1 LIRSAKAPAASETG
15 FAASHPLPG
24 PKSRKRPGVV
34 RHESLCS
41 NWPVPMDSAMTRISD
56 GRVKVLAVDDKP
68 ANLLA
73 LEAVLD
79 EQLYVLLTALSG
91 AAALETLKNNP
102 DIALILL
109 DVQMPIMDGFEVA
122 RRIKKMRGFED
133 IPVIFITAICT
144 EDPSVRQGYEVGAVD
159 YFSKPFDPDVLRRK
173 VKVYASFQHKVNLLL
188 EKERQLV
195 ETQELLQAARKHA
208 STLEKLNVGVMIS
221 DADGRICQT
230 NETVLRILKSVERA
244 KDDSYGAFLA
254 WWDHDGQLL
263 KNQDGPL
270 LRALTKGEV
279 SHHEIVEIRCFDG
292 TTKAISTS
300 ASPLRDRNG
309 KIVGAVVVIRD
320 ITDHRRSDEAIE
332 KRIIHLVSGGPTPS
346 K

>member
-1 LIRSAKAPAASETG
+1 MVGI
-15 FAASHPLPG
+15 
-24 PKSRKRPGVV
+24 
-34 RHESLCS
+34 S
-41 NWPVPMDSAMTRISD
+41 N

-79 EQLYVLLTALSG
+79 EQLYTLLTALSG
-91 AAALETLKNNP
+91 SAALETLKNNP
-102 DIALILL
+102 DTALILL

-122 RRIKKMRGFED
+122 RRIKKMPGFQE

-173 VKVYASFQHKVNLLL
+173 VKVYAGFQQKVYLLR
-188 EKERQLV
+188 ERERQLV
-195 ETQELLQAARKHA
+195 ETQDLLRAARKHT
-208 STLEKLNVGVMIS
+208 SMLETLNVGVMIS

-230 NETVLRILKSVERA
+230 NETVLRILKSIDQA
-244 KDDSYGAFLA
+244 KEESYGAFLA

-263 KNQDGPL
+263 KNHDGPL
-270 LRALTKGEV
+270 LRALRKGEI
-279 SHHEIVEIRCFDG
+279 SHHETVEILCFDK
-292 TTKAISTS
+292 TIKSISTS

-320 ITDHRRSDEAIE
+320 ITAHRKSDEEIE
-332 KRIIHLVSGGPTPS
+332 KRIVHLISGGRA
-346 K
+346 